1 MNKKILIDASFKEE
15 TRVALLEDGVLSNF
29 DREVSSVKK
38 IKGNIYLA
46 KVIKVEPSLQAAF
59 INYGSDRHGFL
70 PFSDIHPDYF
80 NIEES
85 RKDDLSAV
93 KFFNSEDKDKDIK
106 LKEDDE
112 EEPVEAK
119 SEDFEIEQLV
129 KLDESGEPVF
139 ENNEPVIESAEIKE
153 ETIIEKENN
162 EQEQPCQCQD
172 YEKNEENESI
182 DFSRIHQ
189 QYKIEDVIK
198 EGQYLLVQVLKEE
211 RGEKGVAMTTYISLA
226 GKYCVLMGNVEGKGG
241 ISKKIENLRDRKI
254 LKNILHTLNPET
266 DKSLIIRTAGVGKKP
281 EEIRKDYIY
290 LVRLWNEMKQLC
302 LKSKAPLFIHSEDDI
317 LKRTVREFCDDKI
330 DEIIVEG
337 AEGYKTVKSLVK
349 NIIPEYKLNVKNYTE
364 TTPLFYKYNVESQ
377 IDDLYLNKI
386 NLASGG
392 SIVIDQTEALVAID
406 VNSGKATK
414 EKNIEETAV
423 TTNIEAAKEIAKQLR
438 LRDIGGLVVI
448 DFIDMFDARNKRAVE
463 RAMRDATLID
473 KAKIQIEK
481 LSNLGLMEMSRQRL
495 NSSFLERVSETCPF
509 CEGKGMI
516 RSKGITALSV
526 FRAIKYASRDKTCK
540 VITVSV
546 TPEVAVFITN
556 YKADELTEI
565 EETYGVKIFFD
576 IDKNLNDNKFEIRKR
591 QSLNDEEK
599 MNLSLSIQKGKLNQ
613 VLDDDELYKIEDNDN
628 FEFDENCYFDSKDK
642 VQKKSNNQN
651 KQQKKQQNKQ
661 KIKENNA
668 NNKKKQIKK
677 STSLFGKLFK
687 MFKK

>member
-80 NIEES
+80 NIPEN
-85 RKDDLSAV
+85 KKNDLSLV
-93 KFFNSEDKDKDIK
+93 KFFNTEDKDKNIK
-106 LKEDDE
+106 LNE
-112 EEPVEAK
+112 EETENNEPIEAT
-119 SEDFEIEQLV
+119 SDDFEVEQLV
-129 KLDESGEPVF
+129 KLDE
-139 ENNEPVIESAEIKE
+139 NNEPVIENGEPVIENETVEVENEEIKE
-153 ETIIEKENN
+153 ENN
-162 EQEQPCQCQD
+162 QQNQNND
-172 YEKNEENESI
+172 NN
-182 DFSRIHQ
+182 DFSKIHQ
-189 QYKIEDVIK
+189 QYRIEDVIK
-198 EGQYLLVQVLKEE
+198 DGQYLLVQVLKEE

-254 LKNILHTLNPET
+254 LKNILHTINPET
-266 DKSLIIRTAGVGKKP
+266 DKSVIIRTAGVGKKP

-302 LKSKAPLFIHSEDDI
+302 LKSQAPLFIHSEDDI

-337 AEGYKTVKSLVK
+337 TEGFKTIKAMVN

-364 TTPLFYKYNVESQ
+364 TIPLFYKYNVESQ

-414 EKNIEETAV
+414 EKSIEETALA
-423 TTNIEAAKEIAKQLR
+423 TNLEAVNEIAKQLR

-448 DFIDMFDARNKRAVE
+448 DFIDMFDNKNKRAVE

-481 LSNLGLMEMSRQRL
+481 LSDLCLMEMSRQRL

-526 FRAIKYASRDKTCK
+526 FRAIKYASRDKNCK
-540 VITVSV
+540 VINVSL

-556 YKADELTEI
+556 YKANELIEI
-565 EETYGVKIFFD
+565 EINYGVKIFFN
-576 IDKNLNDNKFEIRKR
+576 IDKNLNDNKFEIKKR
-591 QSLNDEEK
+591 QSLTDEEK
-599 MNLSLSIQKGKLNQ
+599 LNLSLSIQKGKLNQ
-613 VLDDDELYKIEDNDN
+613 VIDKEDFYKADDDDD
-628 FEFDENCYFDSKDK
+628 FEFNENCYFEKTN
-642 VQKKSNNQN
+642 QINQN
-651 KQQKKQQNKQ
+651 KINKQQRKQQIKQKNKESKKENNNKKQQKTQ
-661 KIKENNA
+661 GFFGKI
-668 NNKKKQIKK
+668 
-677 STSLFGKLFK
+677 LKLFK
-687 MFKK
+687 K

>member
-80 NIEES
+80 NIPEN
-85 RKDDLSAV
+85 KKNDLSLV
-93 KFFNSEDKDKDIK
+93 KFFNTEDKDKNIK
-106 LKEDDE
+106 LNE
-112 EEPVEAK
+112 EETENNEPIEAT
-119 SEDFEIEQLV
+119 SDDFEIEQLV
-129 KLDESGEPVF
+129 KLDK
-139 ENNEPVIESAEIKE
+139 NNEPVIENGEPVIENETVEVEKEEIKE
-153 ETIIEKENN
+153 ENN
-162 EQEQPCQCQD
+162 QQNQNND
-172 YEKNEENESI
+172 NN
-182 DFSRIHQ
+182 DFSKIHQ

-198 EGQYLLVQVLKEE
+198 DGQYLLVQVLKEE

-254 LKNILHTLNPET
+254 LKNILHTINPET
-266 DKSLIIRTAGVGKKP
+266 DKSVIIRTAGVGKKP

-302 LKSKAPLFIHSEDDI
+302 LKSQAPLFIHSEDDI

-337 AEGYKTVKSLVK
+337 TEGFKTIKAMVN

-364 TTPLFYKYNVESQ
+364 TIPLFYKYNVENQ

-414 EKNIEETAV
+414 EKSIEETALA
-423 TTNIEAAKEIAKQLR
+423 TNLEAVNEIAKQLR

-448 DFIDMFDARNKRAVE
+448 DFIDMFDNKNKRAVE

-481 LSNLGLMEMSRQRL
+481 LSDLCLMEMSRQRL

-526 FRAIKYASRDKTCK
+526 FRAIKYASRDKNCK
-540 VITVSV
+540 VINVSL

-556 YKADELTEI
+556 YKANELIEI
-565 EETYGVKIFFD
+565 ENNYGVKIFFN
-576 IDKNLNDNKFEIRKR
+576 IDKNLNDNKFEIKKR
-591 QSLNDEEK
+591 QSLTDEEK
-599 MNLSLSIQKGKLNQ
+599 LNLSLSIQKGKLNQ
-613 VLDDDELYKIEDNDN
+613 VIDKEDFYKVDDDDD
-628 FEFDENCYFDSKDK
+628 FEFNENCYFEKTN
-642 VQKKSNNQN
+642 QNNQN
-651 KQQKKQQNKQ
+651 KINKQQRKQQIKQKNKESKKENNNNNKKQQKTQ
-661 KIKENNA
+661 GFFGKI
-668 NNKKKQIKK
+668 
-677 STSLFGKLFK
+677 LKLFK
-687 MFKK
+687 K

>member
-80 NIEES
+80 NIPEN
-85 RKDDLSAV
+85 KKNDLSLV
-93 KFFNSEDKDKDIK
+93 KFFNTEDKDKNIK
-106 LKEDDE
+106 LNE
-112 EEPVEAK
+112 EETENNEPIEAT
-119 SEDFEIEQLV
+119 SDDFEVEQLV
-129 KLDESGEPVF
+129 KLDE
-139 ENNEPVIESAEIKE
+139 NNEPVIENGEPVIENETVEVEKEEIKE
-153 ETIIEKENN
+153 ENN
-162 EQEQPCQCQD
+162 QQNQNND
-172 YEKNEENESI
+172 NN
-182 DFSRIHQ
+182 DFSKIHQ
-189 QYKIEDVIK
+189 QYRIEDVIK
-198 EGQYLLVQVLKEE
+198 DGQYLLVQVLKEE

-254 LKNILHTLNPET
+254 LKNILHTINPET
-266 DKSLIIRTAGVGKKP
+266 DKSVIIRTAGVGKKP

-302 LKSKAPLFIHSEDDI
+302 LKSQAPLFIHSEDDI

-337 AEGYKTVKSLVK
+337 TEGFKTIKAMVN

-364 TTPLFYKYNVESQ
+364 TIPLFYKYNVESQ

-414 EKNIEETAV
+414 EKSIEETALA
-423 TTNIEAAKEIAKQLR
+423 TNLEAVNEIAKQLR

-448 DFIDMFDARNKRAVE
+448 DFIDMFDNKNKRAVE

-481 LSNLGLMEMSRQRL
+481 LSDLCLMEMSRQRL

-526 FRAIKYASRDKTCK
+526 FRAIKYASRDKNCK
-540 VITVSV
+540 VINVSL

-556 YKADELTEI
+556 YKANELIEI
-565 EETYGVKIFFD
+565 ENNYGVKIFFN
-576 IDKNLNDNKFEIRKR
+576 IDKNLNDNKFEIKKR
-591 QSLNDEEK
+591 QSLTDEEK
-599 MNLSLSIQKGKLNQ
+599 LNLSLSIQKGKLNQ
-613 VLDDDELYKIEDNDN
+613 VIDKEDFYKADDDDD
-628 FEFDENCYFDSKDK
+628 FEFNENCYFEKT
-642 VQKKSNNQN
+642 NQNSQNKIN
-651 KQQKKQQNKQ
+651 KQQRKQQIKQKNKESKKENNNKKQQKTQ
-661 KIKENNA
+661 GFFGKI
-668 NNKKKQIKK
+668 
-677 STSLFGKLFK
+677 LKLFK
-687 MFKK
+687 K

>member
-80 NIEES
+80 NIPEN
-85 RKDDLSAV
+85 KKNDLSLV
-93 KFFNSEDKDKDIK
+93 KFFNTEDKDKNIK
-106 LKEDDE
+106 LNE
-112 EEPVEAK
+112 EETENSEPIEAT
-119 SEDFEIEQLV
+119 SDDFEVEQLV
-129 KLDESGEPVF
+129 KLDE
-139 ENNEPVIESAEIKE
+139 NNEPVIENGEPVIENETVEVEKEEIKE
-153 ETIIEKENN
+153 ENN
-162 EQEQPCQCQD
+162 QQNQNND
-172 YEKNEENESI
+172 NN
-182 DFSRIHQ
+182 DFSKIHQ
-189 QYKIEDVIK
+189 QYRIEDVIK
-198 EGQYLLVQVLKEE
+198 DGQYLLVQVLKEE

-254 LKNILHTLNPET
+254 LKNILHTINPET
-266 DKSLIIRTAGVGKKP
+266 DKSVIIRTAGVGKKP

-302 LKSKAPLFIHSEDDI
+302 LKSQAPLFIHSEDDI

-337 AEGYKTVKSLVK
+337 TEGFKTIKAMVN

-364 TTPLFYKYNVESQ
+364 TIPLFYKYNVESQ

-414 EKNIEETAV
+414 EKSIEETALA
-423 TTNIEAAKEIAKQLR
+423 TNLEAVNEIAKQLR

-448 DFIDMFDARNKRAVE
+448 DFIDMFDNKNKRAVE

-481 LSNLGLMEMSRQRL
+481 LSDLCLMEMSRQRL

-526 FRAIKYASRDKTCK
+526 FRAIKYASRDKNCK
-540 VITVSV
+540 VINVSL

-556 YKADELTEI
+556 YKANELIEI
-565 EETYGVKIFFD
+565 ENNYGVKIFFN
-576 IDKNLNDNKFEIRKR
+576 IDKNLNDNKFEIKKR
-591 QSLNDEEK
+591 QSLTDEEK
-599 MNLSLSIQKGKLNQ
+599 LNLSLSIQKGKLNQ
-613 VLDDDELYKIEDNDN
+613 VIDKEDFYKVDDDDD
-628 FEFDENCYFDSKDK
+628 FEFNENCYFEKTT
-642 VQKKSNNQN
+642 QNNQN
-651 KQQKKQQNKQ
+651 KTNKQQRKQQIKQKNKESKKENNNKKQQKTQ
-661 KIKENNA
+661 GFFGKI
-668 NNKKKQIKK
+668 
-677 STSLFGKLFK
+677 LKLFK
-687 MFKK
+687 K

>member
-80 NIEES
+80 NIPEN
-85 RKDDLSAV
+85 KKNDLSLV
-93 KFFNSEDKDKDIK
+93 KFFNTEDKDKNIK
-106 LKEDDE
+106 LNE
-112 EEPVEAK
+112 EETENNEPIEAT
-119 SEDFEIEQLV
+119 SDDFEVEQLV
-129 KLDESGEPVF
+129 KLDE
-139 ENNEPVIESAEIKE
+139 NNEPVIKNGEPVIENEIIEVEKEEIKE
-153 ETIIEKENN
+153 ENN
-162 EQEQPCQCQD
+162 QQNQNND
-172 YEKNEENESI
+172 NN
-182 DFSRIHQ
+182 DFSKIHQ

-198 EGQYLLVQVLKEE
+198 DGQYLLVQVLKEE

-226 GKYCVLMGNVEGKGG
+226 GKYCVLMGNIEGKGG

-254 LKNILHTLNPET
+254 LKNILHTINPET
-266 DKSLIIRTAGVGKKP
+266 DKSVIIRTAGVGKKP

-302 LKSKAPLFIHSEDDI
+302 LKSQAPLFIHSEDDI

-337 AEGYKTVKSLVK
+337 TDGFKTIKAMVN

-364 TTPLFYKYNVESQ
+364 TIPLFYKYNVESQ

-414 EKNIEETAV
+414 EKSIEETALA
-423 TTNIEAAKEIAKQLR
+423 TNLEAVNEIAKQLR

-448 DFIDMFDARNKRAVE
+448 DFIDMFDNKNKRAVE

-481 LSNLGLMEMSRQRL
+481 LSDLCLMEMSRQRL

-526 FRAIKYASRDKTCK
+526 FRAIKYASRDKNCK
-540 VITVSV
+540 VINVSL

-556 YKADELTEI
+556 YKANELIEI
-565 EETYGVKIFFD
+565 ENNYGVKIFFN
-576 IDKNLNDNKFEIRKR
+576 IDKNLNDNKFEIKKR
-591 QSLNDEEK
+591 QSLTDEEK
-599 MNLSLSIQKGKLNQ
+599 LNLSLSIQKGKLNQ
-613 VLDDDELYKIEDNDN
+613 VIDKEDFYKVDDDDD
-628 FEFDENCYFDSKDK
+628 FEFNENCYFEKTN
-642 VQKKSNNQN
+642 QNNQN
-651 KQQKKQQNKQ
+651 KINKQQRKQQIKQKNKENKKENNNKKQQKTQ
-661 KIKENNA
+661 GFFGKI
-668 NNKKKQIKK
+668 
-677 STSLFGKLFK
+677 LKLFK
-687 MFKK
+687 K

>member
-15 TRVALLEDGVLSNF
+15 TRVALLEDGILSNF

-80 NIEES
+80 NIPEN
-85 RKDDLSAV
+85 KKNDLSLV
-93 KFFNSEDKDKDIK
+93 KFFNTEDKDKNIK
-106 LKEDDE
+106 LNEDE
-112 EEPVEAK
+112 EESENDTPVEAT
-119 SEDFEIEQLV
+119 SNDFAIEQLV
-129 KLDESGEPVF
+129 KLDENNEPIL
-139 ENNEPVIESAEIKE
+139 ENGEPVIENENIEIDKE
-153 ETIIEKENN
+153 ELKEDNSQQIQNN
-162 EQEQPCQCQD
+162 D
-172 YEKNEENESI
+172 NS
-182 DFSRIHQ
+182 DFSKLHQ
-189 QYKIEDVIK
+189 QYRIEDVIK
-198 EGQYLLVQVLKEE
+198 DGQYLLVQVLKEE

-254 LKNILHTLNPET
+254 LKNILHTINPET
-266 DKSLIIRTAGVGKKP
+266 DKSVIIRTAGVGKKP

-290 LVRLWNEMKQLC
+290 LVRIWNEMKQLC
-302 LKSKAPLFIHSEDDI
+302 LKSQAPLFIHSEDDI

-337 AEGYKTVKSLVK
+337 AEGFKTVKAMVN

-364 TTPLFYKYNVESQ
+364 TIPLFYKYNVENQ

-414 EKNIEETAV
+414 EKSIEETALV
-423 TTNIEAAKEIAKQLR
+423 TNLEAVKEIAKQLR
-438 LRDIGGLVVI
+438 LRDIGGLVVV
-448 DFIDMFDARNKRAVE
+448 DFIDMFDNKNKRAVE

-481 LSNLGLMEMSRQRL
+481 LSDLCLMEMSRQRL
-495 NSSFLERVSETCPF
+495 NSSFLERVSEVCPF

-526 FRAIKYASRDKTCK
+526 FRAIKYASRDKNCK
-540 VITVSV
+540 VINVSL

-556 YKADELTEI
+556 YKANELIEI
-565 EETYGVKIFFD
+565 ENNYGIKIFFN
-576 IDKNLNDNKFEIRKR
+576 IDRNLNDNKFEIRKR
-591 QSLNDEEK
+591 QSLTDEEK
-599 MNLSLSIQKGKLNQ
+599 LNLSLSIQKGKLNQ
-613 VLDDDELYKIEDNDN
+613 VIDKEDFYKTDDEDD
-628 FEFDENCYFDSKDK
+628 FEFDENCYFEK
-642 VQKKSNNQN
+642 NNVNIQNKNN
-651 KQQKKQQNKQ
+651 KQQRKQQIKQRNKENKKDINNNKKQQKNK
-661 KIKENNA
+661 IG
-668 NNKKKQIKK
+668 
-677 STSLFGKLFK
+677 LFGKVLKLFK
-687 MFKK
+687 K

>member
-80 NIEES
+80 NIPEN
-85 RKDDLSAV
+85 KKNDLSLV
-93 KFFNSEDKDKDIK
+93 KFFNTEDKDKNIK
-106 LKEDDE
+106 LNE
-112 EEPVEAK
+112 EETENNEPIEAT
-119 SEDFEIEQLV
+119 SDDFEVEQLV
-129 KLDESGEPVF
+129 KLDE
-139 ENNEPVIESAEIKE
+139 NNEPVIENGEPVIENETVEVEKEEIKE
-153 ETIIEKENN
+153 ENN
-162 EQEQPCQCQD
+162 QQNQNND
-172 YEKNEENESI
+172 NN
-182 DFSRIHQ
+182 DFSKIHQ
-189 QYKIEDVIK
+189 QYRIEDVIK
-198 EGQYLLVQVLKEE
+198 DGQYLLVQVLKEE

-254 LKNILHTLNPET
+254 LKNILHTINPET
-266 DKSLIIRTAGVGKKP
+266 DKSVIIRTAGVGKKP

-302 LKSKAPLFIHSEDDI
+302 LKSQAPLFIHSEDDI

-337 AEGYKTVKSLVK
+337 TEGFKTIKAMVN

-364 TTPLFYKYNVESQ
+364 TIPLFYKYNVESQ

-414 EKNIEETAV
+414 EKSIEETALA
-423 TTNIEAAKEIAKQLR
+423 TNLEAVNEIAKQLR

-448 DFIDMFDARNKRAVE
+448 DFIDMFDNKNKRAVE

-481 LSNLGLMEMSRQRL
+481 LSDLCLMEMSRQRL

-526 FRAIKYASRDKTCK
+526 FRAIKYASRDKNCK
-540 VITVSV
+540 VINVSL

-556 YKADELTEI
+556 YKANELIEI
-565 EETYGVKIFFD
+565 ENNYGVKIFFN
-576 IDKNLNDNKFEIRKR
+576 IDKNLNDNKFEIKKR
-591 QSLNDEEK
+591 QSLTDEEK
-599 MNLSLSIQKGKLNQ
+599 LNLSLSIQKGKLNQ
-613 VLDDDELYKIEDNDN
+613 VIDKEDFYKADDNDD
-628 FEFDENCYFDSKDK
+628 FEFNENCYFEKTN
-642 VQKKSNNQN
+642 QNNQN
-651 KQQKKQQNKQ
+651 KINKQQRKQQIKQKNKESKKENNNKKQQNTQ
-661 KIKENNA
+661 GFFGKI
-668 NNKKKQIKK
+668 
-677 STSLFGKLFK
+677 LKLFK
-687 MFKK
+687 K

>member
-80 NIEES
+80 NIPEN
-85 RKDDLSAV
+85 KKNDLSLV
-93 KFFNSEDKDKDIK
+93 KFFNTEDKDKNIK
-106 LKEDDE
+106 LNE
-112 EEPVEAK
+112 EETENSEPIEAT
-119 SEDFEIEQLV
+119 SDDFEVEQLV
-129 KLDESGEPVF
+129 KLDE
-139 ENNEPVIESAEIKE
+139 NNEPVIENGEPVIENETVEVEKEEIKE
-153 ETIIEKENN
+153 ENN
-162 EQEQPCQCQD
+162 QQNQNND
-172 YEKNEENESI
+172 NN
-182 DFSRIHQ
+182 DFSKVHQ
-189 QYKIEDVIK
+189 QYRIEDVIK
-198 EGQYLLVQVLKEE
+198 DGQYLLVQVLKEE

-254 LKNILHTLNPET
+254 LKNILHTINPET
-266 DKSLIIRTAGVGKKP
+266 DKSVIIRTAGVGKKP

-302 LKSKAPLFIHSEDDI
+302 LKSQAPLFIHSEDDI

-337 AEGYKTVKSLVK
+337 TEGFKTIKAMVN

-364 TTPLFYKYNVESQ
+364 TIPLFYKYNVESQ

-414 EKNIEETAV
+414 EKSIEETALA
-423 TTNIEAAKEIAKQLR
+423 TNLEAVNEIAKQLR

-448 DFIDMFDARNKRAVE
+448 DFIDMFDNKNKRAVE

-481 LSNLGLMEMSRQRL
+481 LSDLCLMEMSRQRL

-526 FRAIKYASRDKTCK
+526 FRAIKYASRDKNCK
-540 VITVSV
+540 VINVSL

-556 YKADELTEI
+556 YKANELIEI
-565 EETYGVKIFFD
+565 ENNYGVKIFFN
-576 IDKNLNDNKFEIRKR
+576 IDKNLNDNKFEIKKR
-591 QSLNDEEK
+591 QSLTDEEK
-599 MNLSLSIQKGKLNQ
+599 LNLSLSIQKGKLNQ
-613 VLDDDELYKIEDNDN
+613 VIDKEDFYKVDDDDD
-628 FEFDENCYFDSKDK
+628 FEFNENCYFEKTT
-642 VQKKSNNQN
+642 QNNQN
-651 KQQKKQQNKQ
+651 KTNKQQRKQQIKQKNKESKKENNNKKQQKTQ
-661 KIKENNA
+661 GFFGKI
-668 NNKKKQIKK
+668 
-677 STSLFGKLFK
+677 LKLFK
-687 MFKK
+687 K

>member
-80 NIEES
+80 NIPEN
-85 RKDDLSAV
+85 KKNDLSLV
-93 KFFNSEDKDKDIK
+93 KFFNTEDKDKNIK
-106 LKEDDE
+106 LNE
-112 EEPVEAK
+112 EETENNEPIEAT
-119 SEDFEIEQLV
+119 SDDFEVEQLV
-129 KLDESGEPVF
+129 KLDE
-139 ENNEPVIESAEIKE
+139 NNEPVIENGEPVIENETVEVEKEEIKE
-153 ETIIEKENN
+153 ENN
-162 EQEQPCQCQD
+162 QQNQNND
-172 YEKNEENESI
+172 NN
-182 DFSRIHQ
+182 DFSKVHQ
-189 QYKIEDVIK
+189 QYRIEDVIK
-198 EGQYLLVQVLKEE
+198 DGQYLLVQVLKEE

-254 LKNILHTLNPET
+254 LKNILHTINPET
-266 DKSLIIRTAGVGKKP
+266 DKSVIIRTAGVGKKP

-302 LKSKAPLFIHSEDDI
+302 LKSQAPLFIHSEDDI

-337 AEGYKTVKSLVK
+337 TEGFKTIKAMVN

-364 TTPLFYKYNVESQ
+364 TIPLFYKYNVESQ

-414 EKNIEETAV
+414 EKSIEETALA
-423 TTNIEAAKEIAKQLR
+423 TNLEAVNEIAKQLR

-448 DFIDMFDARNKRAVE
+448 DFIDMFDNKNKRAVE

-481 LSNLGLMEMSRQRL
+481 LSDLCLMEMSRQRL

-526 FRAIKYASRDKTCK
+526 FRAIKYASRDKNCK
-540 VITVSV
+540 VINVSL

-556 YKADELTEI
+556 YKANELIEI
-565 EETYGVKIFFD
+565 ENNYGVKIFFN
-576 IDKNLNDNKFEIRKR
+576 IDKNLNDNKFEIKKR
-591 QSLNDEEK
+591 QSLTDEEK
-599 MNLSLSIQKGKLNQ
+599 LNLSLSIQKGKLNQ
-613 VLDDDELYKIEDNDN
+613 VIDKEDFYKADDDDD
-628 FEFDENCYFDSKDK
+628 FEFNENCYFEKT
-642 VQKKSNNQN
+642 NQNSQNKIN
-651 KQQKKQQNKQ
+651 KQQRKQQIKQKNKESKKENNNKKQQKTQ
-661 KIKENNA
+661 GFFGKI
-668 NNKKKQIKK
+668 
-677 STSLFGKLFK
+677 LKLFK
-687 MFKK
+687 K